1 MKHLLTMAIVV
12 LVGMVGLAAAPVKTL
27 TVVAPATLTCDLNN
41 LFTPADYYRCIL
53 YYELKPSTPQRYYLT
68 KGTYKG
74 AQAKNACTPGFH
86 MASLFEILVPS
97 GLMYLQDT
105 NVAFTSADA
114 GSGLPSN
121 QQGWIRTGDQ
131 ATGIAEPGVGNCQAW
146 ASQSFSD
153 WGTVVWFTPTWDRL
167 FIPTA
172 DLHVFI
178 TPWWETL
185 AAQCGANLHVW
196 CVETLN

>member
-53 YYELKPSTPQRYYLT
+53 YYELKPSTQQRYYLT

-97 GLMYLQDT
+97 GLMYLQSPSIAATADDAGAGPPT
-105 NVAFTSADA
+105 AAGWVRTGGPSNHNSIAIGQANCNSWTSADPTFI
-114 GSGLPSN
+114 GTIVFLSSLWFSSQPP
-121 QQGWIRTGDQ
+121 T
-131 ATGIAEPGVGNCQAW
+131 EPTYYPNAPW
-146 ASQSFSD
+146 
-153 WGTVVWFTPTWDRL
+153 WGTGYTTCDTPEST
-167 FIPTA
+167 
-172 DLHVFI
+172 
-178 TPWWETL
+178 
-185 AAQCGANLHVW
+185 W
-196 CVETLN
+196 CVEDLN